1 MTPWQVDPL
10 SIFQPTES
18 LALNHTPVSDFRVKV
33 KVAHRDSL
41 DQRNIIYT
49 RFKIHRGTNCYEH
62 N

>member
-1 MTPWQVDPL
+1 MAPWQGDPL
-10 SIFQPTES
+10 SSFHLIES

-49 RFKIHRGTNCYEH
+49 RLKIHHGTNCYEH